1 MVNYI
6 KHIVWRFAKH
16 EPENFKLLDVRYNVM
31 KSLIL
36 SDCDHLIKFILF
48 GEDED
53 ATENKNA
60 CREIEIN
67 EKSKKI
73 KRQKE
78 PKTRHIPRDGSWP
91 GKKFLIDDDLNF
103 DEKKDG
109 IKDNEKIEPNNNME
123 LAIYHCKG
131 KSLKLIFM
139 AKHYLSR

>member
-48 GEDED
+48 GDEEMD
-53 ATENKNA
+53 ESQNGCTKAY
-60 CREIEIN
+60 N
-67 EKSKKI
+67 EKEGEEKKE
-73 KRQKE
+73 KEKKQKE
-78 PKTRHIPRDGSWP
+78 TERYIPCNKWWR
-91 GKKFLIDDDLNF
+91 GKEFLLDDDLYF
-103 DEKKDG
+103 DEKDDEL
-109 IKDNEKIEPNNNME
+109 KDNEVIRPQNNLE

-131 KSLKLIFM
+131 KILFECFK
-139 AKHYLSR
+139 R